1 MKRLFG
7 IAAVWLGCTFA
18 WVVLGST
25 LLVRSDDSGMTGNG
39 DVHQLWGA
47 PAEQGQPRATYEDV
61 RLVDEQRTVTNPD
74 GTTQQIQSQ
83 RPETTHVPL
92 ELVGTDID
100 VDLSLEH
107 RRRGLSWYPT
117 YTVELDGRYT
127 FRNDTE
133 EARTVHFAFPL
144 SSRAADPDWLESS
157 RNGYAGGVPNAVYD
171 GFGVEDERGES
182 VEFEIAAEQAT
193 WSGQLEPGES
203 RTYRVT
209 YRSRGTETW
218 RYRMAAGTSRVRNFR
233 LAITTDF
240 DEVDFPED
248 TLSPTEHGTE
258 GGHWRGVW
266 SFESLIANRPIG
278 VEMPN
283 RVNPGPL
290 AARITFFAPVGL
302 LFFFFVVGIL
312 AMARKKDLHPM
323 HYFFLG
329 TSFFAFHLLFAYLVD
344 HLEIGASFAISAGVS
359 LVLVTT
365 YARLFTGW
373 RFALQHIGISQ
384 LLYLVLFSYTFMWEG
399 FTGLAITI
407 GAILTLFVMM
417 QITGR
422 TRWGQKTVEV
432 KTDLP
437 SPEEVALDASPKA
450 F

>member
-7 IAAVWLGCTFA
+7 IATVWIGCSFA
-18 WVVLGST
+18 WVILGST
-25 LLVRSDDSGMTGNG
+25 LLVRSDDSGISGQG
-39 DVHQLWGA
+39 DVHQLWGP
-47 PAEQGQPRATYEDV
+47 PAEQGQPRAFFREPEP
-61 RLVDEQRTVTNPD
+61 RAPGTVTYDPSGNPQPP
-74 GTTQQIQSQ
+74 TT
-83 RPETTHVPL
+83 TTREVAI
-92 ELVGTDID
+92 ELARTDVE
-100 VDLSLEH
+100 VDLDLEH

-117 YTVELDGRYT
+117 YTVSLDGRYT
-127 FRNDTE
+127 FRNDTDVARE
-133 EARTVHFAFPL
+133 IQLVFPLSARAAEQGWDSSRSYAAVGAPNATYDAFDVEDEEGRSVDFAIEGEHAAWTAEMAPGEARTF
-144 SSRAADPDWLESS
+144 
-157 RNGYAGGVPNAVYD
+157 
-171 GFGVEDERGES
+171 
-182 VEFEIAAEQAT
+182 
-193 WSGQLEPGES
+193 
-203 RTYRVT
+203 RVT

-240 DEVDFPED
+240 GEVDFPED
-248 TLSPTEHGTE
+248 TLSPTEHGQR
-258 GGHWRGVW
+258 GDGWRGVW
-266 SFESLIANRPIG
+266 DFESLIANRPIG
-278 VEMPN
+278 VEMPV

-312 AMARKKDLHPM
+312 AMDRKKDLHPM

-359 LVLVTT
+359 VLLVTT

-422 TRWGQKTVEV
+422 TKWGQKKSALSPADTE
-432 KTDLP
+432 LP
-437 SPEEVALDASPKA
+437 SAADAELDAAPKA